1 MSHVFFAI
9 VSNHYDLIKKE
20 KEKNMFMF
28 TGNLIYSQECLSIK
42 KITNNRC
49 D

>member
-9 VSNHYDLIKKE
+9 VSDYYDLIKKE
-20 KEKNMFMF
+20 KEKNKFVL
-28 TGNLIYSQECLSIK
+28 TGNLIYSQKCLSIK
-42 KITNNRC
+42 KITNNRR